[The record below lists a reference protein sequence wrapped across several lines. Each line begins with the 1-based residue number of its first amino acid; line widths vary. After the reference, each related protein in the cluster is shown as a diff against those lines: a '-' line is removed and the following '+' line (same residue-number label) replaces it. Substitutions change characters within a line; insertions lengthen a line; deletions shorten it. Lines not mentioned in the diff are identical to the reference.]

1 MKNENTNHNVVK
13 QKRMEKVKPE
23 FPSLGRP
30 PEETMTL
37 IERDA
42 PNKSEGHYRSNTE
55 QTRGLGAPQTTQKKP
70 KTTSP
75 KKNREG
81 EPNKNAKGDVNKCFS
96 GRGRRQSRAPMEAK
110 TEKSSPSHRAYGAPV
125 NTGTTTFTLNANG
138 RKKSEQEDSK
148 PPGDD
153 EHGNTQDAP
162 QKGTDQDGPT
172 ECQGKTHT
180 EEEYKYV
187 IHQVTRGYPNAETK

>member
-1 MKNENTNHNVVK
+1 
-13 QKRMEKVKPE
+13 
-23 FPSLGRP
+23 
-30 PEETMTL
+30 MTL

-55 QTRGLGAPQTTQKKP
+55 QPRGLGAPQPTQEKP
-70 KTTSP
+70 RTTSP
-75 KKNREG
+75 KKNRKG

-96 GRGRRQSRAPMEAK
+96 GRSRRQSLAPVEAK
-110 TEKSSPSHRAYGAPV
+110 TERSSPSHRAYRAPV
-125 NTGTTTFTLNANG
+125 DTGNTTVTLNKNG

-148 PPGDD
+148 PPGDY
-153 EHGNTQDAP
+153 EHGNTQGAP

-180 EEEYKYV
+180 DEEYKHV
-187 IHQVTRGYPNAETK
+187 IHQVTRCYPNAETRSKPHPPQESCRGQRREERQPEI